1 MRIRIL
7 CVGKLKEKALGALC
21 LFYKKRLGRFV
32 KIEIVEVADEPAPES
47 LSLALQEKVKNAEGK
62 RLLQKSGPGM
72 RIALCLEGKQPDSV
86 QLAKHIQ
93 ALEDRGVGCIQFY
106 IGGSLGL
113 SDEVVQSCEEMLSL
127 SNLTFPH
134 NLARL
139 LLLEQVYRCYKI
151 NRGETYHK

>member
-7 CVGKLKEKALGALC
+7 CVGKLKEKALSALC
-21 LFYKKRLGRFV
+21 EEYKKRLGRFV

-106 IGGSLGL
+106 IGGSLG
-113 SDEVVQSCEEMLSL
+113 
-127 SNLTFPH
+127 
-134 NLARL
+134 AKR
-139 LLLEQVYRCYKI
+139 
-151 NRGETYHK
+151 